1 VIGAFFM
8 RIGSRRGW
16 AAFNRR
22 DLDYFDRYVADEV
35 VYDVQGPPPFGGRFI
50 GKAAWR
56 AANRRWMD
64 AVGSFRADVRHLAL
78 SRPFA
83 LGLTNTVIT
92 EYDLVMTS
100 RDGTTTRTLC
110 VDVSEIR
117 RGKLVAERNYTFD
130 LDAAVAVVAA
140 PAPLGSA

>member
-1 VIGAFFM
+1 MIGALMM

-22 DLDYFDRYVADEV
+22 DLDYLDRYVADEV
-35 VYDVQGPPPFGGRFI
+35 VYELQGPPPFGGRFI

-64 AVGSFRADVRHLAL
+64 ALGSFRADVRHLAL
-78 SRPFA
+78 TRPFA
-83 LGLTNTVIT
+83 FGLTNTVIT

-100 RDGTTTRTLC
+100 RDGRTTRTLC
-110 VDVSEIR
+110 VDVSEIQ

-130 LDAAVAVVAA
+130 LDAAYAVVAEST
-140 PAPLGSA
+140 PVRSA